1 MAETKI
7 NKTMKNPVTT
17 ITGIALA
24 IVSIVTAV
32 GLINQEQ
39 SVTLTEYVPTIAT
52 AIGAIIA
59 VFKASDKDADK
70 SGI

>member
-39 SVTLTEYVPTIAT
+39 SVT
-52 AIGAIIA
+52 
-59 VFKASDKDADK
+59 
-70 SGI
+70 